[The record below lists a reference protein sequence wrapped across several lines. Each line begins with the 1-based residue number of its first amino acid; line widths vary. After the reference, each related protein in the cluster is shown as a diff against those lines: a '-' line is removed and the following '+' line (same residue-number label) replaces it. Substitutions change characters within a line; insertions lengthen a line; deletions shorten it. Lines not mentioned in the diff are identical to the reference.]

1 MPAVRVG
8 AADDIEAGSEAGDDG
23 EEGASA
29 AIRCCGTLFSF
40 DLPPPCGSLSA
51 DSLCGFGLECSGGV
65 GIWPLSSASPR
76 AVRVGAAEEA
86 AAAEAIATAADD
98 EGDNGCMAVA
108 LNGALAACRTTGPC
122 DTVAAGTCW
131 SCRSDAVEL

>member
-1 MPAVRVG
+1 MDVGWGGRVDVTDGEQSEAGVGERGGAAGEEWTRARSSMLSKRTEGRRRCRRCAG

-65 GIWPLSSASPR
+65 GIYIAL
-76 AVRVGAAEEA
+76 VGA
-86 AAAEAIATAADD
+86 
-98 EGDNGCMAVA
+98 NGQ
-108 LNGALAACRTTGPC
+108 
-122 DTVAAGTCW
+122 
-131 SCRSDAVEL
+131 CRSL